1 MGTGI
6 GTATGTGTGS
16 GSRGRIAATGP
27 KATTWTG
34 TGGTWETGIETGPG
48 MIGEG
53 GGGRGSRSQGGMW
66 GGTQVGTQAETQA
79 ETQVVGPVGLGG
91 GKFNELHFEKFDLS
105 LLLS

>member
-1 MGTGI
+1 
-6 GTATGTGTGS
+6 
-16 GSRGRIAATGP
+16 
-27 KATTWTG
+27 
-34 TGGTWETGIETGPG
+34 

-53 GGGRGSRSQGGMW
+53 GGGRGSRSQGGTW

-91 GKFNELHFEKFDLS
+91 GKFNELIHFEKFDLS